1 MATTTFTADCNK
13 TVTITGSG
21 ATSISLTGTDGI
33 TVTYNSKGY
42 KQGESIPLDNTVT
55 TAALSASFPV
65 SVTEVQN
72 MKSVQLNKEA
82 AISEFPATVNITAP
96 DQTLKASGMDSPVI
110 TIDYTNTTEPTV
122 TDTPAE

>member
-1 MATTTFTADCNK
+1 MATKTFTADRNK
-13 TVTITGSG
+13 TVTIAGSG

-72 MKSVQLNKEA
+72 MKSVQLNEEA
-82 AISEFPATVNITAP
+82 AISKFPATVNITAP
-96 DQTLKASGMDSPVI
+96 NQTLKASGMDSPVI

>member
-1 MATTTFTADCNK
+1 MAITTFTADRNK
-13 TVTITGSG
+13 TVTIAGSG

-42 KQGESIPLDNTVT
+42 KQGESIPLDSTVT

-72 MKSVQLNKEA
+72 MKSVQLNEEA

-96 DQTLKASGMDSPVI
+96 NQTLKASGMDSPVI

>member
-1 MATTTFTADCNK
+1 MATTTFIADRNK

-42 KQGESIPLDNTVT
+42 KQGESIPLNSTVT

-72 MKSVQLNKEA
+72 MKSVQLNEES
-82 AISEFPATVNITAP
+82 AITEFPANVNITAP
-96 DQTLKASGMDSPVI
+96 NQTLKASGMDAPTI
-110 TIDYTNTTEPTV
+110 TIDYTNTTEPVV
-122 TDTPAE
+122 TDTPAG

>member
-1 MATTTFTADCNK
+1 MATTTFTADRNK

-96 DQTLKASGMDSPVI
+96 NQTLKASGMDSPVI

>member
-1 MATTTFTADCNK
+1 MATTTFTADRNK

-72 MKSVQLNKEA
+72 MKSVQLNEEA

-96 DQTLKASGMDSPVI
+96 NQTLKASGMDSPVI

>member
-1 MATTTFTADCNK
+1 MATTTFTADRNK
-13 TVTITGSG
+13 TVTIAGSG

-72 MKSVQLNKEA
+72 MKSVQLNEET

-96 DQTLKASGMDSPVI
+96 NQTLKASGMDSPVI

-122 TDTPAE
+122 TDTPTE

>member
-1 MATTTFTADCNK
+1 MATTTFTADRNK

>member
-1 MATTTFTADCNK
+1 MATTTFTADRNK

-72 MKSVQLNKEA
+72 MKSVQLNEEA

-96 DQTLKASGMDSPVI
+96 NQTLKASGMDSPVI
-110 TIDYTNTTEPTV
+110 TIDYTNTTKPTV

>member
-1 MATTTFTADCNK
+1 MATTTFTANRNK
-13 TVTITGSG
+13 TVTIAGSG

-42 KQGESIPLDNTVT
+42 KQGESIPLNNTVT

-72 MKSVQLNKEA
+72 MKSVQLNEEA

-96 DQTLKASGMDSPVI
+96 NQTLKASGMDSPVI

>member
-1 MATTTFTADCNK
+1 MATTTFIADRNK
-13 TVTITGSG
+13 TVTIAGSG

-42 KQGESIPLDNTVT
+42 KQGESIPLNNTVT

-72 MKSVQLNKEA
+72 MKSVQLNEEA

-96 DQTLKASGMDSPVI
+96 NQTLKASGMDSPVI

>member
-1 MATTTFTADCNK
+1 MATTTFTADRNK
-13 TVTITGSG
+13 TVTIAGSG

-42 KQGESIPLDNTVT
+42 KQGESIPLNNTVT

-72 MKSVQLNKEA
+72 MKSVQLNEEA

-96 DQTLKASGMDSPVI
+96 NQTLKASGMDSPVI

>member
-1 MATTTFTADCNK
+1 MATTTFTADRNK
-13 TVTITGSG
+13 TVTIAGSG

-55 TAALSASFPV
+55 TATLSASFPV

-72 MKSVQLNKEA
+72 MKSVQLNEEA

-96 DQTLKASGMDSPVI
+96 NQTLKASGMDSPVI

-122 TDTPAE
+122 TNTPAE

>member
-1 MATTTFTADCNK
+1 MATTTFTADRNK
-13 TVTITGSG
+13 TVTIAGSG

-96 DQTLKASGMDSPVI
+96 NQTLKASGMDSPVI

>member
-1 MATTTFTADCNK
+1 MATTTFTADRNK
-13 TVTITGSG
+13 TVTIAGSG

-72 MKSVQLNKEA
+72 MKSVQLNEET

-96 DQTLKASGMDSPVI
+96 NQTLKASGMDSPVI

>member
-1 MATTTFTADCNK
+1 MATTTFTADRNK
-13 TVTITGSG
+13 TVTIAGSG

-72 MKSVQLNKEA
+72 MKSVQLNEEA

-96 DQTLKASGMDSPVI
+96 NQTLKASGMDSPVI

-122 TDTPAE
+122 TDTPTE

>member
-1 MATTTFTADCNK
+1 MATTTFTADRNK
-13 TVTITGSG
+13 TVTIAGSG

-72 MKSVQLNKEA
+72 MKSVQLNEEA

-96 DQTLKASGMDSPVI
+96 NQTLKASGMDSPVI

>member
-1 MATTTFTADCNK
+1 MATTTFTADRNK
-13 TVTITGSG
+13 TVTIAGSG

-65 SVTEVQN
+65 SVTEGQN

-96 DQTLKASGMDSPVI
+96 NQTLKASGMDSPVI

-122 TDTPAE
+122 TDTPTK

>member
-1 MATTTFTADCNK
+1 MATTTFTADRNK
-13 TVTITGSG
+13 TVTIAGSG

-72 MKSVQLNKEA
+72 MKSVQLNEEA

-96 DQTLKASGMDSPVI
+96 NQTLKASGMDSPVI

-122 TDTPAE
+122 TDTLTE

>member
-1 MATTTFTADCNK
+1 MATTTFTADRNK

-42 KQGESIPLDNTVT
+42 KQGESIPLDASVS
-55 TAALSASFPV
+55 AATLSASFPV

-72 MKSVQLNKEA
+72 MKSVQLNDES
-82 AISEFPATVNITAP
+82 AITEFPATVNITAP
-96 DQTLKASGMDSPVI
+96 NQTLKASGMNSPVI

>member
-1 MATTTFTADCNK
+1 MATTTFTADRNK
-13 TVTITGSG
+13 TVTIAGSG

-72 MKSVQLNKEA
+72 MKSVQLNEEA
-82 AISEFPATVNITAP
+82 AISEFPASVNITAP
-96 DQTLKASGMDSPVI
+96 NQTLKASGMDSPVI

>member
-1 MATTTFTADCNK
+1 MATTTFTADRNK
-13 TVTITGSG
+13 TVTIAGSG

-72 MKSVQLNKEA
+72 MKSVQLNNEA

-96 DQTLKASGMDSPVI
+96 NQTLKASGMDSPVI

>member
-1 MATTTFTADCNK
+1 MATTTFTADRNK

-72 MKSVQLNKEA
+72 MKSVQLNEEA
-82 AISEFPATVNITAP
+82 AISKFPATVNITAP
-96 DQTLKASGMDSPVI
+96 NQTLKASGMDSPVI

>member
-1 MATTTFTADCNK
+1 MATTTFIADRNK

-42 KQGESIPLDNTVT
+42 KQGESIPLNSTVT

-65 SVTEVQN
+65 SVTDAQN
-72 MKSVQLNKEA
+72 MKSVQLNDES
-82 AISEFPATVNITAP
+82 AITEFPATVSITGP
-96 DQTLKASGMDSPVI
+96 NQTLKASGMDAPTI
-110 TIDYTNTTEPTV
+110 TIDYTNTTEPVV
-122 TDTPAE
+122 TDTPTE

>member
-1 MATTTFTADCNK
+1 MATTTFTADRNK
-13 TVTITGSG
+13 TVTIAGSG

-82 AISEFPATVNITAP
+82 AISKFPATVNITAP
-96 DQTLKASGMDSPVI
+96 NQTLKASGMDSPVI

>member
-1 MATTTFTADCNK
+1 MATTTFTADRNK
-13 TVTITGSG
+13 TVTIAGSG

-55 TAALSASFPV
+55 TAVLSASFPV

-72 MKSVQLNKEA
+72 MKSVQLNEET

-96 DQTLKASGMDSPVI
+96 NQTLKASGMDSPVI

-122 TDTPAE
+122 TDTPTE

>member
-1 MATTTFTADCNK
+1 MATTTFTADRNK
-13 TVTITGSG
+13 TVTIAGSG

-72 MKSVQLNKEA
+72 MKSVQLNEET
-82 AISEFPATVNITAP
+82 AISKFPATVNITAP
-96 DQTLKASGMDSPVI
+96 NQTLKASGMDSPVI

>member
-1 MATTTFTADCNK
+1 MATTTFTADRNK
-13 TVTITGSG
+13 TVTIAGSG

-72 MKSVQLNKEA
+72 MKSVQLNEEA
-82 AISEFPATVNITAP
+82 AISKFPATVNITAP
-96 DQTLKASGMDSPVI
+96 NQTLKASGMDSPVI